1 MYYCFDILIANDQF
15 ESLLGQF
22 SEKST
27 NGMKASLLA
36 YLKEYHPNNKEY
48 FRMTC
53 SHFLLWDEL
62 AVMWQEESQAKID
75 YIVLNEI
82 NLAKTVKQQTID
94 VPYLKSSKQLIID
107 LYEIVD
113 EIVHASE
120 LCLLENKI
128 DLAMKIAI
136 SGELVAMQ
144 IHLLKLKINT
154 SEELCVSILKIKDYS
169 IFEYIINYELIVPQA
184 MILSRA
190 YRFEI
195 DYVKCLYTHVI
206 TSGNETYLKDFV
218 NRLDLTDD
226 MIESLVTM

>member
-36 YLKEYHPNNKEY
+36 YLNEYHPHNKEY

-53 SHFLLWDEL
+53 SHFMLWNEL
-62 AVMWQEESQAKID
+62 AIMWQEESQTKID
-75 YIVLNEI
+75 QILRNEI
-82 NLAKTVKQQTID
+82 SLVKTVKQQTFDI
-94 VPYLKSSKQLIID
+94 PYLKASKQMIVE
-107 LYEIVD
+107 LYEVID

-120 LCLLENKI
+120 LYLLENKI
-128 DLAMKIAI
+128 DLAMKVAI

-144 IHLLKLKINT
+144 IHLIKLKLNAPG
-154 SEELCVSILKIKDYS
+154 ELCVSVLKIKDYS
-169 IFEYIINYELIVPQA
+169 VFEYIINYELIVPQA

-190 YRFEI
+190 YRYEI
-195 DYVKCLYTHVI
+195 DYVKCLYIHVI
-206 TSGNETYLKDFV
+206 TSGEEKYLKDFV
-218 NRLDLTDD
+218 NRIDLTDD